1 MNLHSTSVADSGAY
15 TDLNRLNQL
24 KVGEGRDSE
33 ANIRKVAQEFES
45 LFLGEMMKA
54 MRAAG
59 DVLAD
64 DNFMNT
70 NESKT
75 YRDMY
80 DQQLS
85 VTLSQGKGMGMADVL
100 TRQLSQAPKASKVN
114 PFTQEAVAPT
124 PGAAVAAPV
133 PAVKNSMNAM
143 RPAVGYSIDP
153 QRDDSAFFNQRRL
166 ALPMTAAG
174 RSLAGIG
181 AAAQETLNN
190 GLAQQNTPAREDWQ
204 AARSYPAPREAGI
217 EVAGQTKTVASSEDL
232 NRKKFNSPEEFV
244 ATMMPMAEQAAK
256 KLGVDPRYL
265 VAQAALE
272 TGWGKSIIR
281 NQGGDS
287 SHNLFGIK
295 AHGWGGAS
303 ANVTTSEVIQGVR
316 IKEKADF
323 RSYDSFEH
331 SFNDYVD
338 FLQSNGRYRQALQ
351 STANP
356 ERFVGELQRAGYA
369 TDPNYAKKI
378 SQIAQKLHT
387 YQQVAN
393 VEVPRAKVRA

>member
-1 MNLHSTSVADSGAY
+1 MNLHNTSVADSGAY
-15 TDLNRLNQL
+15 TDLNRLHQL

-100 TRQLSQAPKASKVN
+100 TRQLSQAPKPSTAN
-114 PFTQEAVAPT
+114 PFTQEVSAPSAAAET
-124 PGAAVAAPV
+124 PAAAPV
-133 PAVKNSMNAM
+133 MNSLQSKSNTV
-143 RPAVGYSIDP
+143 PLNSP
-153 QRDDSAFFNQRRL
+153 RDDTALLNMRRL
-166 ALPMTAAG
+166 ALPATAAG

-181 AAAQETLNN
+181 AAAQETLHN
-190 GLAQQNTPAREDWQ
+190 GLAQHSNEVRQDWQ
-204 AARSYPAPREAGI
+204 AARSYPAPREQALEI
-217 EVAGQTKTVASSEDL
+217 TAKAIASVTATEADL
-232 NRKKFNSPEEFV
+232 NRKTFASPQEFV

-281 NQGGDS
+281 DGEGGS

-295 AHGWGGAS
+295 SHGWGGAS
-303 ANVTTSEVIQGVR
+303 AKVTTSEFVQGVKV
-316 IKEKADF
+316 KEKADF
-323 RSYDSFEH
+323 RSYDSFEQ
-331 SFNDYVD
+331 SFNDYVS
-338 FLQSNGRYRQALQ
+338 FLENNGRYKQALQ

-356 ERFVGELQRAGYA
+356 ERFVSELQQAGYA
-369 TDPNYAKKI
+369 TDPHYAKKI

-393 VEVPRAKVRA
+393 VEMPRTNVRA

>member
-1 MNLHSTSVADSGAY
+1 MNLHSSSVADSGAY

-100 TRQLSQAPKASKVN
+100 TRQLSQAPQPSTAN
-114 PFTQEAVAPT
+114 PFTQEAVAPVTAAET
-124 PGAAVAAPV
+124 PAAAPLINALQPQINPVAAD
-133 PAVKNSMNAM
+133 
-143 RPAVGYSIDP
+143 R
-153 QRDDSAFFNQRRL
+153 QRDDTALLNLRRL
-166 ALPMTAAG
+166 ALPATAAG

-181 AAAQETLNN
+181 AAAPEALHN
-190 GLAQQNTPAREDWQ
+190 GLAQRSNEVPQNWH
-204 AARSYPAPREAGI
+204 AARSYPAPREQVL
-217 EVAGQTKTVASSEDL
+217 EVTGQAIAKATAEDL
-232 NRKKFNSPEEFV
+232 SRKTFASPEEFV

-281 NQGGDS
+281 GDGVS

-295 AHGWGGAS
+295 AHGWDGSS
-303 ANVTTSEVIQGVR
+303 AKVTTSEFVQGVKV
-316 IKEKADF
+316 KENAEF
-323 RSYDSFEH
+323 RSYDSFEQ
-331 SFNDYVD
+331 SFNDYVG
-338 FLQSNGRYRQALQ
+338 FLQSNGRYSQALQ
-351 STANP
+351 STADP
-356 ERFVGELQRAGYA
+356 ERFVSELQQAGYA

-393 VEVPRAKVRA
+393 VEMPRTNVRA

>member
-1 MNLHSTSVADSGAY
+1 MNLHNTSVADSGAY

-100 TRQLSQAPKASKVN
+100 TRQLSQAPKPSTAN
-114 PFTQEAVAPT
+114 PFTQEAVAPLT
-124 PGAAVAAPV
+124 AAEIPTAAPV
-133 PAVKNSMNAM
+133 INALQPHMNPVAVD
-143 RPAVGYSIDP
+143 R
-153 QRDDSAFFNQRRL
+153 QRDDTALLNMRRL
-166 ALPMTAAG
+166 AWPATAAG

-181 AAAQETLNN
+181 AAAQETLRN
-190 GLAQQNTPAREDWQ
+190 GLVQNPTDIRQDWQ
-204 AARSYPAPREAGI
+204 AARSYPAPRERSI
-217 EVAGQTKTVASSEDL
+217 DVAGVTATAADL
-232 NRKKFNSPEEFV
+232 NRKQFASPEEFV

-256 KLGVDPRYL
+256 TLGVDPRYL

-281 NQGGDS
+281 GGEGGS

-303 ANVTTSEVIQGVR
+303 TKVTTSEFVQGVKV
-316 IKEKADF
+316 KEKADF
-323 RSYDSFEH
+323 RSYDSFEQ
-331 SFNDYVD
+331 SFNDYVS
-338 FLQSNGRYRQALQ
+338 FLQSNGRYSQALQ

-393 VEVPRAKVRA
+393 VDAPRTHVRA

>member
-1 MNLHSTSVADSGAY
+1 MNLHNTSVADSGAY

-100 TRQLSQAPKASKVN
+100 TRQLSQAPKPSTAN
-114 PFTQEAVAPT
+114 PFTQEAVAPLT
-124 PGAAVAAPV
+124 AAEIPTAAPV
-133 PAVKNSMNAM
+133 INALQPHMNPVAVD
-143 RPAVGYSIDP
+143 R
-153 QRDDSAFFNQRRL
+153 QRDDTALLNMRRL
-166 ALPMTAAG
+166 ALPATAAG

-181 AAAQETLNN
+181 AAAQETLRN
-190 GLAQQNTPAREDWQ
+190 GLVQNPTDIRQDWQ
-204 AARSYPAPREAGI
+204 AARSYPAPRERSI
-217 EVAGQTKTVASSEDL
+217 DVAGVTATAADL
-232 NRKKFNSPEEFV
+232 NRKQFASPEEFV

-256 KLGVDPRYL
+256 TLGVDPRYL

-281 NQGGDS
+281 GGEGGS

-303 ANVTTSEVIQGVR
+303 TKVTTSEFVQGVKV
-316 IKEKADF
+316 KEKADF
-323 RSYDSFEH
+323 RSYDSFEQ
-331 SFNDYVD
+331 SFNDYVS
-338 FLQSNGRYRQALQ
+338 FLQSNGRYSQALQ

-393 VEVPRAKVRA
+393 VDAPRTHVRA

>member
-1 MNLHSTSVADSGAY
+1 MNFNNTSVADSGAY
-15 TDLNRLNQL
+15 TDLNRLHQL

-100 TRQLSQAPKASKVN
+100 TRQLSQAPKPSTSN
-114 PFTQEAVAPT
+114 PFTQEAI
-124 PGAAVAAPV
+124 APV
-133 PAVKNSMNAM
+133 TAAEKPVATPLLNALQTKFNNVSLNS
-143 RPAVGYSIDP
+143 
-153 QRDDSAFFNQRRL
+153 QRDDTALLNQRRL
-166 ALPMTAAG
+166 ALPATAAG

-181 AAAQETLNN
+181 AAAQETLAN
-190 GLAQQNTPAREDWQ
+190 GLAQQNNPVRQDWQ
-204 AARSYPAPREAGI
+204 AARSYPAPRAHALEITGQAITMATASEA
-217 EVAGQTKTVASSEDL
+217 DL
-232 NRKKFNSPEEFV
+232 NRKKFASPEEFV

-281 NQGGDS
+281 GSESGS

-295 AHGWGGAS
+295 AHGWDGAS
-303 ANVTTSEVIQGVR
+303 AKVTTSEFVQGVKV
-316 IKEKADF
+316 KEKAEF
-323 RSYDSFEH
+323 RSYDSFEQ
-331 SFNDYVD
+331 SFNDYVS
-338 FLQSNGRYRQALQ
+338 FLESNGRYKQALQ

-356 ERFVGELQRAGYA
+356 ERFVSELQQAGYA

-378 SQIAQKLHT
+378 SQIARNLHT

-393 VEVPRAKVRA
+393 VEMPRTNVRA